1 MTLNTLSTKRWLL
14 FTSLTNDP
22 TAHVSSLGNMS
33 LHPRV
38 RTPNSEPTSLPD
50 DVTTL
55 SGRQA
60 FNPKMRMDLGVLDM

>member
-1 MTLNTLSTKRWLL
+1 MLNTLSTKHWLL

-22 TAHVSSLGNMS
+22 KAHVSLLNNMS

-38 RTPNSEPTSLPD
+38 RTPNREPTSLPD

-55 SGRQA
+55 SGGQA
-60 FNPKMRMDLGVLDM
+60 FNLQMRMDLGVLDM